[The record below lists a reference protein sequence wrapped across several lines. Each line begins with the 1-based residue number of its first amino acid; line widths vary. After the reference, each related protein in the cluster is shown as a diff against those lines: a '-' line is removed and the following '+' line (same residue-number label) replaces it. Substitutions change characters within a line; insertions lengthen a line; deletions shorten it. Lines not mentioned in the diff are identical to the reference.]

1 MRKSKTFFAALALA
15 LVLLGAGLAYGLLL
29 SERHD
34 IYAPTAPAAS
44 AEAEESAGAG
54 YAAAPDFPT
63 LNADGETVRLSD
75 FQGTPVVLNF
85 WATWCP
91 PCRGELPHF
100 DDAYADYGDRVAF
113 LITDLTD
120 GQQETVEGVRAFM
133 AENGYSFPVYY
144 DAQAEGAYAYAVN
157 AVPATYFI
165 GADGTIRSYQI
176 GALSREALYGALES
190 LLE

>member
-1 MRKSKTFFAALALA
+1 MRKSKTIAAALALV
-15 LVLLGAGLAYGLLL
+15 LVLLGAGLVYGLLL

-34 IYAPTAPAAS
+34 IYAPTVPSAS
-44 AEAEESAGAG
+44 VEAEQDTDAGN
-54 YAAAPDFPT
+54 AAAPDFLM

-75 FQGTPVVLNF
+75 FAGKPVALNF

-91 PCRGELPHF
+91 PCRQELPYF
-100 DDAYADYGDRVAF
+100 NEAYADYGDRVAF
-113 LITDLTD
+113 VITDLTD
-120 GQQETVEGVRAFM
+120 GQEETIEGVQAFM
-133 AENGYSFPVYY
+133 EEYGYTFPVYY
-144 DAQAEGAYAYAVN
+144 DTQAKGAYAYAVN

-165 GADGTIRSYQI
+165 GADGAIQAYQI

>member
-1 MRKSKTFFAALALA
+1 MRKSKIIAAAFALI
-15 LVLLGAGLAYGLLL
+15 LLLSAAGLAYGRL
-29 SERHD
+29 
-34 IYAPTAPAAS
+34 
-44 AEAEESAGAG
+44 SAGYADAVPTEQG
-54 YAAAPDFPT
+54 AAETDNSGNAAAPDFPM

-91 PCRGELPHF
+91 PCRGELPYF
-100 DDAYADYGDRVAF
+100 NEAYADYGDHVAF

-120 GQQETVEGVRAFM
+120 GQEETIEGVQAFM
-133 AENGYSFPVYY
+133 AEYGYTFPVYY
-144 DAQAEGAYAYAVN
+144 DAESEGAYAYAVN
-157 AVPATYFI
+157 AIPTTYFI